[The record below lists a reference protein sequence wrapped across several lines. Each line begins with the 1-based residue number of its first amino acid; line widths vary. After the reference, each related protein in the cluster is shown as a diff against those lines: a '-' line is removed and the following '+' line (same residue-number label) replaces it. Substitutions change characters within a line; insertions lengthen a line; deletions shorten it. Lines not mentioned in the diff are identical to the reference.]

1 MGAKQTRTGQQLL
14 LFVTCSMIW
23 ALTAMGCLHW
33 PSQPQ
38 QDEKQLQQGEKQLLE
53 ARKRFASGDYRHALA
68 INQRV
73 LAQFAQHLADQSL
86 FQIGMVYA
94 HPDNPDQDLQKAL
107 QSFQGVIDRTP
118 ASHLQPE
125 AHLWL
130 AVLTQLSAQEGQI
143 RFLTQ
148 RYAPL
153 EKALIIQKKKI
164 RQLQDQL
171 EKLKRIDIHI
181 EEKKRE
187 AIPRSEEFEENGN
200 GENSGS

>member
-1 MGAKQTRTGQQLL
+1 
-14 LFVTCSMIW
+14 
-23 ALTAMGCLHW
+23 MGCLHG
-33 PSQPQ
+33 PSQP
-38 QDEKQLQQGEKQLLE
+38 QGEKQLLE
-53 ARKRFASGDYRHALA
+53 ARNRFASGDYRNALA

-73 LAQFAQHLADQSL
+73 LDQFPQRLAHQSL

-94 HPDNPDQDLQKAL
+94 HPDNPDRDIQKAL
-107 QSFQGVIDRTP
+107 QSFQSIMNRYP

-130 AVLTQLSAQEGQI
+130 AVLGQIRAQEVQI

-148 RYAPL
+148 RNALL
-153 EKALIIQKKKI
+153 EKALKLQKKKVS
-164 RQLQDQL
+164 QLQDQL
-171 EKLKRIDIHI
+171 EKLKRIDIHM

-187 AIPRSEEFEENGN
+187 AIPPAEELEEKEN